1 MTSPRRAQIVRGV
14 IGTVAAAV
22 LVGALAGCTATA
34 EGGGAPDTEAPAEA
48 TETPYVP
55 EVTDGGAAIISGVA
69 DCAQIGGYLGSIID
83 GLEISLEAVD
93 PASVFCDWGGQTEE
107 TPIVSVEITGDGS
120 VPVPTADVVTAS
132 GGQVIDS
139 AAATAKGGIVYSLPG
154 TDGQAFALMA
164 VLPDVSV
171 SATAVGMEIGDD
183 QVRQLA
189 GAVEEILSLSDQ

>member
-1 MTSPRRAQIVRGV
+1 MRNTSRARLTRLA
-14 IGTVAAAV
+14 IGAVAATA
-22 LVGALAGCTATA
+22 LVGCFAGCTATPD
-34 EGGGAPDTEAPAEA
+34 GSNGATTDAA
-48 TETPYVP
+48 TGATGTPYVP
-55 EVTDGGAAIISGVA
+55 EVTDGGSVIISNVT

-189 GAVEEILSLSDQ
+189 GAVEEILRLSDQ